1 MFTGYLGPGEALG
14 AYRIVSHLG
23 SGGMG
28 DVYLAEDPR
37 LGRRVAIKLLSPELA
52 SDSSVMR
59 RFEREAC
66 AASALNHPS
75 ILTIHELGRD
85 GDTTFIVGE
94 YVEGETLRTRLAGGP
109 LPPDQVV
116 KIGAQIASAL
126 AVAHAAGIVHRDI
139 KPENVMVRGDGLV
152 KVLDFGLAKLLPRRL
167 VETDAATIER
177 TTEAGA
183 VLGTIEY
190 MAPEQVRGRVVDAR
204 SDVFSLG
211 ALLYELASGQAPF
224 TGETPSHV
232 MVAIL
237 EQDPTPLEDSELW
250 PVISKAMQKDPAAR
264 YQTAGEMLPDLQAL
278 QSRSGQAGKPVLHK
292 RRMIAAFATAA
303 AIAAVVFFIAF
314 MMRDRGPLPRV
325 PIAVADF
332 DNQTGEKALDG
343 LSGML
348 ITSLEQSRR
357 LSVMTRSRMFDS
369 LQRLGRGDIVR
380 IDESAGRQ
388 VAKAEKLHG
397 LVTASVSR
405 LGSLYV
411 IDMKMIDPA
420 TNEYVFAGKAEGNGQ
435 ERIPAML
442 DTLSERLRLSV
453 KETKTDVRA
462 AAKGV
467 GGATTPNLEAY
478 HHYFLGDHLI
488 EQVRFPE
495 AIAELKKAVEL
506 DPAFSLAWSRLAY
519 AAVYSNLR
527 EDASR
532 YIANARR
539 FSDGAAE
546 KELLTIAALEAEIAG
561 NPREAIALRLRLLE
575 RYPDDQESIYVV
587 GDLSYHAGDYATAR
601 EYLRRTLNAD
611 SNQFR
616 ALEHL
621 IMLGLDTGDPAA
633 VADAERYARQS
644 PSINSSIQL
653 IRVYFA
659 VGRDAEALAVAKQNA
674 DRNPEENECIA
685 IRRYIYGLL
694 HAGDREGARREA
706 KRLLL
711 YPEAVRR
718 GRYEGTLAAVA
729 ADEGKVREAFELLEK
744 SENIAAAN
752 GERGAVGRRRAER
765 ALLLALSGRVTE
777 ARAAIASLMSG
788 QADLVDGH
796 TAFGTAI
803 FLNDIDAARSLIR
816 DMMPTQAETY
826 RSLLTAAE
834 TRGRGNPGAAVDALL
849 HRPFDPFYDWY
860 FAWCALDA
868 GRFDEA
874 EAGAKRLRSGGQWPY
889 FSVPLAEY
897 LLGRIDEARGH
908 REAARKHYQSVL
920 ERWSNADP
928 DLQPL
933 VDTKARLARL

>member
-1 MFTGYLGPGEALG
+1 MFTGYLRPGESLG

-28 DVYLAEDPR
+28 DVYLADDPR

-52 SDSSVMR
+52 RDRSVLK

-94 YVEGETLRTRLAGGP
+94 YIEGETLRTRLAGGP
-109 LPPDQVV
+109 LPRREVV
-116 KIGAQIASAL
+116 KIGTQIASAL

-139 KPENVMVRGDGLV
+139 KPENVMVRSDGLV
-152 KVLDFGLAKLLPRRL
+152 KVLDFGLAKLLPRQL
-167 VETDAATIER
+167 VENDGATVER

-183 VLGTIEY
+183 VVGTIDY
-190 MAPEQVRGRVVDAR
+190 MSPEQVRGRVVDAR

-237 EQDPTPLEDSELW
+237 EHELTPLEDSELW
-250 PVISKAMQKDPAAR
+250 PIVSKAMKKDPADR
-264 YQTAGEMLPDLQAL
+264 YQDAGEMLADLEK
-278 QSRSGQAGKPVLHK
+278 GQAGVPVLHQK
-292 RRMIAAFATAA
+292 RRRMTIAVAAAVVAVALIAAFLMT
-303 AIAAVVFFIAF
+303 
-314 MMRDRGPLPRV
+314 RERGPLPRV

-357 LSVMTRSRMFDS
+357 LSVMTRSRMFES
-369 LQRLGRGDIVR
+369 LQRLGRNGVVR

-388 VAKAEKLHG
+388 VAQSEKLRG
-397 LVTASVSR
+397 LVTASVSK

-420 TNEYVFAGKAEGNGQ
+420 TNEYVFADKAEGNGQ
-435 ERIPAML
+435 ERIPSML

-462 AAKGV
+462 AAKEIGA
-467 GGATTPNLEAY
+467 ATTPNLEAY

-488 EQVRFPE
+488 DQVKFPE
-495 AIAELKKAVEL
+495 AITELKKAVEL

-519 AAVYSNLR
+519 AAIYMNLY
-527 EDASR
+527 EDARR

-539 FSDGAAE
+539 FSEGAAE

-561 NPREAIALRLRLLE
+561 NRREAIARRRHLLE
-575 RYPDDQESIYVV
+575 RYPDDQESIYVI

-611 SNQFR
+611 PNQFR
-616 ALEHL
+616 ALDHL
-621 IMLGLDTGDPAA
+621 VMMGLDLGDPAV
-633 VADAERYARQS
+633 VADAERYAKQS
-644 PSINSSIQL
+644 PSTSSSTL
-653 IRVYFA
+653 LTRVYFA
-659 VGRDAEALAVAKQNA
+659 AGRDVEALAVAKQSA
-674 DRNPEENECIA
+674 DQNPEERDGIA
-685 IRRYIYGLL
+685 IRRYVYALL
-694 HAGDREGARREA
+694 HTGDHETARREA

-711 YPEAVRR
+711 YPETVKR
-718 GRYEGTLAAVA
+718 GRYELTLAAVA
-729 ADEGKVREAFELLEK
+729 CDEGKFREAFDLLEK
-744 SENIAAAN
+744 SANIAAAN
-752 GERGAVGRRRAER
+752 GERGAAGRRLADR

-777 ARAAIASLMSG
+777 ARAAVTSFLSEQG
-788 QADLVDGH
+788 DLADGRV

-803 FLNDIDAARSLIR
+803 FLSDLDAARAVIQGMR
-816 DMMPTQAETY
+816 PEQVDTY
-826 RSLLTAAE
+826 GSLLTAAVA
-834 TRGRGNPGAAVDALL
+834 RSRGNPGAAVDAML
-849 HRPFDPFYDWY
+849 HRPVDPFYDWY

-874 EAGAKRLRSGGQWPY
+874 EASAKRVGNSAWQY
-889 FSVPLAEY
+889 FSVPMTEY
-897 LLGRIDEARGH
+897 LLGRIEEARGN
-908 REAARKHYQSVL
+908 RDAARKHYRKAL
-920 ERWSNADP
+920 ERWPDADP
-928 DLQPL
+928 DLLPL
-933 VDTKARLARL
+933 VDTRARLARL